1 METFLYYNPIKSEVM
16 LRTNDIYQLNEANL
30 ILRHFVDLSAKLL
43 PFLNELENKK
53 SLSASEQLDKQ
64 KIIDV
69 FVSYQFDTKTSE
81 TLIGS
86 NILELIQKTFENII
100 FSKKLNKRTEQKLL
114 RNFLLEH
121 KRLSD
126 NWEQIDAN

>member
-1 METFLYYNPIKSEVM
+1 M

-53 SLSASEQLDKQ
+53 HLSASEELDKQ

-69 FVSYQFDTKTSE
+69 FISYQFDIKTSE

-86 NILELIQKTFENII
+86 NILELIQKTFEHII
-100 FSKKLNKRTEQKLL
+100 YSKKLNKRTERKMLHS
-114 RNFLLEH
+114 FLLEH